1 MIYFFSDFDSITSEK
16 LDSYIDI
23 LPPLRKNKAESY
35 RFLKGKKTCVIAYL
49 LFLYGYRKEYGLKDT
64 PDFEI
69 AKNGK
74 PYLKNHP
81 EIHFNISHCEKA
93 VICAFSDSPIG
104 ADIEVSRRITPS
116 LINKVCS
123 DNEIKEINE
132 SEDNQ
137 LTFCRIWTIKEAV
150 AKLSGE
156 GIAGNLKELN
166 GSNICTVTEFIAPD
180 MYITIASEK
189 TEAIVLKNIN
199 DWDLTRLFY

>member
-1 MIYFFSDFDSITSEK
+1 MVYFFSDFDSITSENFN
-16 LDSYIDI
+16 SYIDM
-23 LPPLRKNKAESY
+23 LPPLRRKKAESY
-35 RFLKGKKTCVIAYL
+35 RFLKGKKVCVIAYL
-49 LFLYGYRKEYGLKDT
+49 LFLYGYRKEYGLNDI

-81 EIHFNISHCEKA
+81 DIYFNISHCEKA

-104 ADIEVSRRITPS
+104 ADIEASRQITPS

-123 DNEIKEINE
+123 DSEIKEINE
-132 SEDNQ
+132 SADKQ

-166 GSNICTVTEFIAPD
+166 GSNICTVSKFISPD
-180 MYITIASEK
+180 MYLTIASEK
-189 TEAIVLKNIN
+189 AGGIEIEKVNIQDFLHN
-199 DWDLTRLFY
+199 